1 MILTK
6 EEISLYKLPT
16 WEEYTNLEGDSL
28 QAEINYYKSFLSSTD
43 YIIIKMS
50 EQKLTNEQV
59 DTKYY
64 AVIEKR
70 RQVREEIN
78 NLQVKEL
85 SLS

>member
-6 EEISLYKLPT
+6 EEISLYQLPD
-16 WEEYTNLEGDSL
+16 WEEYTSLEGSSI

-64 AVIEKR
+64 AIIEKR
-70 RQVREEIN
+70 KQVREEIN
-78 NLQVKEL
+78 NLQAKEL
-85 SLS
+85 R

>member
-16 WEEYTNLEGDSL
+16 WEEYTSLEGDSL